1 MTGFSHS
8 TTGIAIAL
16 AVHNPALALPLALV
30 SHFVLDAV
38 PHYGDN
44 TLDGTNR
51 AFRRFILL
59 DTVFGFGIAIL
70 MFIILPE
77 HRLLIALCAAMA
89 TVPDL
94 MWLPNHIRQTKNLP
108 SKPHNTVMRWHQRI
122 QFEHTVWG
130 IVAEGIWLV
139 AMLSFIAV
147 AFIGR

>member
-8 TTGIAIAL
+8 ATGVVIAI

-44 TLDGTNR
+44 RLDGTNK
-51 AFRRFILL
+51 AFRRFILI
-59 DTVFGFGIAIL
+59 DAVAGFGIAGL
-70 MFIILPE
+70 MFALLPE
-77 HRLLIALCAAMA
+77 HRLLIAFCAAMA

-108 SKPHNTVMRWHQRI
+108 SKPHNWLMRWHHNI
-122 QFEHTVWG
+122 QFEHPVWG
-130 IVAEGIWLV
+130 TVAEAIWLV